1 VKKFFVITAVL
12 VFLGFLTFSFT
23 LFNRTTQLNT
33 TATEEKKEE
42 RWHLEK
48 IDHFEIMSIAQ
59 TGTPFSDAQKAL
71 FLKKIRYESLP
82 VSAEFHFENTS
93 SLGKPKAI
101 TCKLVYKNIEIEQL
115 ISDLC
120 VLYEDSLFKSSGIFS
135 FNLSN
140 SKTTG
145 TEQEIVEFLKA
156 FPSDKQIKY
165 SIKPVY
171 QAELHGTQQGWI
183 NLYE

>member
-1 VKKFFVITAVL
+1 MKKFFVITAVL

-23 LFNRTTQLNT
+23 LFNRTTQFNT
-33 TATEEKKEE
+33 TVTEEKEE
-42 RWHLEK
+42 RGWHLEK

-82 VSAEFHFENTS
+82 VSAEFHFES
-93 SLGKPKAI
+93 PISLGKPKAI
-101 TCKLVYKNIEIEQL
+101 TCKLVYKDIEIEQPFSGL
-115 ISDLC
+115 Y
-120 VLYEDSLFKSSGIFS
+120 VLYGDSIFKSSGIFS
-135 FNLSN
+135 FDLSN
-140 SKTTG
+140 LKANR
-145 TEQEIVEFLKA
+145 TEQEILEFLKA

-171 QAELHGTQQGWI
+171 HAEYQGAQDWI